1 MIIKTKVGGTALAL
15 AMAMAMA
22 LPAAAQAKDY
32 QFEGGLQYVYA
43 NPDFGSSDSAIGL
56 DVTWHLDQVRT
67 DGLPLAAAAFYNRNS
82 SVSASYLTFDDLDLD
97 LLSVGT
103 ELYYERFYIAAD
115 YLRFDNGVTS
125 DDFVLGL
132 GYVPVDG
139 LRLAA
144 RYLIADEGD
153 DAWAVDF
160 KYLRPLA
167 GGTAVGLDAS
177 AQFVDDFADTKVYA
191 FSGDYY
197 FNPSFSLGAR
207 IVYTDDDFDSDTAW
221 GAGAKYFFT
230 PTISAE
236 VEYLDSDLVETVGV
250 RVAARF

>member
-1 MIIKTKVGGTALAL
+1 MKFNRKAGGTTLAL
-15 AMAMAMA
+15 AVAMA
-22 LPAAAQAKDY
+22 LAIPAAAQAQDY
-32 QFEGGLQYVYA
+32 QFEGGLTYLYA
-43 NPDFGSSDSAIGL
+43 NPDFGSSDSALGIDL
-56 DVTWHLDQVRT
+56 TWHLDPVRV
-67 DGLPLAAAAFYNRNS
+67 GNLPLAAAAFYNRSN

-97 LLSVGT
+97 LLTLGT
-103 ELYYERFYIAAD
+103 EFYVDRFFLGAE
-115 YLRFDNGVTS
+115 YLRISNGSTS
-125 DDFVLGL
+125 DDFELAV

-144 RYLIADEGD
+144 RYYIADVGD
-153 DAWAVDF
+153 DAWTVDF
-160 KYLRPLA
+160 KYVRPLG

-177 AQFVDDFADTKVYA
+177 AEFVDDFADTKIYA

-207 IVYTDDDFDSDTAW
+207 IVYTDNDFDSDTAW

-236 VEYLDSDLVETVGV
+236 VEYLDSDFVETFAL
-250 RVAARF
+250 RIAARF